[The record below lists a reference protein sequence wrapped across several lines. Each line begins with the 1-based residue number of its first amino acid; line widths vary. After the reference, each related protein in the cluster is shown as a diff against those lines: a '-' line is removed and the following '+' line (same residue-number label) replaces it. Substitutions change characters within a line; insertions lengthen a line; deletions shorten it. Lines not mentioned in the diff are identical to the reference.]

1 MIHVL
6 IDTTIYRKDP
16 CRQKVEFQTIA
27 RLADAGL
34 IKLHI
39 PHVVLHEFA
48 TWLQAEYTNDLRDIK
63 KALKSIEGLPLSDSN
78 RVEVRRMKYQIE
90 GLTKSLE
97 GHAEREFTAWAG
109 QHAKVHPIGPEH
121 GNAVMTE

>member
-6 IDTTIYRKDP
+6 IDTSIYRKDP
-16 CRQKVEFQTIA
+16 RRQKIELQTIA
-27 RLADAGL
+27 RMADAG
-34 IKLHI
+34 IITLHI

-48 TWLQAEYTNDLRDIK
+48 TWLQAEYTNHLRDIK

-78 RVEVRRMKYQIE
+78 RVEVRRMNNQIE

-97 GHAEREFTAWAG
+97 GHAERDFT
-109 QHAKVHPIGPEH
+109 QSRT
-121 GNAVMTE
+121 GNATLCSCTGV